1 MDAPS
6 DYTVSIHYDR
16 RLYSQDIAG
25 SIAHVRMLARRDI
38 VKAEEAQTIEKALVE
53 IRDEIER
60 GAFPW
65 REDLDD
71 IHMNVERRLF
81 EKIGETA
88 GRLHTAR
95 SRNDQIAL
103 DVRMYAKDAVDRT
116 LAALHRLRTVL
127 VAKAEENARTIM
139 PGYTHMQRAQPV
151 LFAHHMLAY
160 FEMLGRDCQRF
171 SQVYQMA
178 DVMPLGSG
186 ALAGVPYPVDR
197 EGVAEELGFSS
208 VSANSMDSV
217 ADRDFIID
225 FHAAAAVSMMHLSR
239 LAEEIVLWSTDEFA
253 FIRLGDEHTAGSSM
267 MPQKRN
273 PDVAELARG
282 KTGRVYGHL
291 VGLLTIMKGLPL
303 TYNRDMQEDK
313 EGFFDTVDTLL
324 AALDVFTAMLGKMQ
338 VDPDRMRNAARG
350 SHLLATD
357 IADYLVEK
365 GMPFREAYGVVVR
378 LSEHA
383 TSVGK
388 QFDEMP
394 LDTYRRFSDLFELDI
409 FEVTVDTSVADR
421 DVPGGTAFGRVSRAI
436 VDARVVLGAQGDGS

>member
-16 RLYSQDIAG
+16 RLYRQDIAG

-38 VKAEEAQTIEKALVE
+38 VTAEEAQTIEKGLVE
-53 IRDEIER
+53 IREEIEK

-95 SRNDQIAL
+95 SRNDQVAL
-103 DVRMYAKDAVDRT
+103 DVRMYAKDAVDST

-127 VAKAEENARTIM
+127 VDKAEENARTVM

-171 SQVYQMA
+171 RQVYQMA

-186 ALAGVPYPVDR
+186 ALAGVPYPIDR
-197 EGVAEELGFSS
+197 EGVAEELGFAS

-225 FHAAAAVSMMHLSR
+225 YHAAAAVCMMHLSR
-239 LAEEIVLWSTDEFA
+239 LAEELVLWSTDEFA
-253 FIRLGDEHTAGSSM
+253 FVRLGDEHTAGSSM

-324 AALDVFTAMLGKMQ
+324 AAVDVFTAMLRKMQ

-383 TSVGK
+383 TSVRK

-436 VDARVVLGAQGDGS
+436 ADARKVLEAEGGGS

>member
-1 MDAPS
+1 
-6 DYTVSIHYDR
+6 
-16 RLYSQDIAG
+16 
-25 SIAHVRMLARRDI
+25 
-38 VKAEEAQTIEKALVE
+38 
-53 IRDEIER
+53 
-60 GAFPW
+60 
-65 REDLDD
+65 
-71 IHMNVERRLF
+71 
-81 EKIGETA
+81 
-88 GRLHTAR
+88 
-95 SRNDQIAL
+95 
-103 DVRMYAKDAVDRT
+103 
-116 LAALHRLRTVL
+116 
-127 VAKAEENARTIM
+127 
-139 PGYTHMQRAQPV
+139 
-151 LFAHHMLAY
+151 
-160 FEMLGRDCQRF
+160 MLGRDAERF
-171 SQVYQMA
+171 RQTRRRT

-186 ALAGVPYPVDR
+186 ALAGVPYPIDR
-197 EGVAEELGFSS
+197 ESVAAELGFGAI
-208 VSANSMDSV
+208 SANSMDAVS
-217 ADRDFIID
+217 DRDFLVD
-225 FHAAAAVSMMHLSR
+225 FHAAAATCAVHMSR
-239 LAEEIVLWSTDEFA
+239 MGEELVLWTSDEFA
-253 FIRLGDEHTAGSSM
+253 FVRLPDEYTTGSSM